1 MPRRFQ
7 VTVDGHTYEV
17 EVSELTD
24 ASAPALKPASG
35 PVAEKEKASG
45 ATPLVDKER
54 APGARPLVE
63 KERAQPPARTE
74 AQPAAAAAGTVT
86 APLPGVALEVKVAV
100 GDRVS
105 AGDVL
110 VILEAMKMENE
121 VVAREAGVVQSVH
134 VVPGASV
141 ASGDPL
147 VTIG

>member
-24 ASAPALKPASG
+24 SH
-35 PVAEKEKASG
+35 
-45 ATPLVDKER
+45 
-54 APGARPLVE
+54 
-63 KERAQPPARTE
+63 
-74 AQPAAAAAGTVT
+74 PAAAPVVKPAPVAGPLARPPVAPAPTESKASSHGGIVA

-105 AGDVL
+105 PGDVL

-121 VVAREAGVVQSVH
+121 IAAPTAGVVRTVH

-147 VTIG
+147 VTLG

>member
-24 ASAPALKPASG
+24 TRSAAAPVVNPAPAAESMARAALAPAKMETKASAIG
-35 PVAEKEKASG
+35 
-45 ATPLVDKER
+45 
-54 APGARPLVE
+54 
-63 KERAQPPARTE
+63 
-74 AQPAAAAAGTVT
+74 GTVA

-105 AGDVL
+105 LGDVL

-121 VVAREAGVVQSVH
+121 IAAPTAGVVRTVH

-147 VTIG
+147 VTLG

>member
-35 PVAEKEKASG
+35 PVAE
-45 ATPLVDKER
+45 KER

>member
-24 ASAPALKPASG
+24 TRSPDAAVVKAAPAAESMARPAATETQASASG
-35 PVAEKEKASG
+35 
-45 ATPLVDKER
+45 
-54 APGARPLVE
+54 
-63 KERAQPPARTE
+63 
-74 AQPAAAAAGTVT
+74 GTVA

-105 AGDVL
+105 RGDVL

-121 VVAREAGVVQSVH
+121 IAAPTAGVVRTVH

-141 ASGDPL
+141 GSGDPL
-147 VTIG
+147 VTLG